1 MNGGDCQNLEC
12 AYNPPPLYDDSPS
25 QPVNIESGDR
35 RARVQAV
42 LQKRRLGTNV
52 SAQDAAASW
61 LQERFVARA
70 RALFY
75 ARLMFL
81 TLGLLILAVPV
92 WSHYFGLRGPI
103 AFGAYFGM
111 LLYSVAN
118 YTVLENPRAG
128 RIVTYITLCFDL
140 TIMVVLIARGG
151 GLQTPLLAMQV
162 LFTTLFALLYPK
174 PLAILPPLLALLITT
189 RLDQLLDRSP
199 TAVEVLTLLWYL
211 ALNFIVIYVLVY
223 LNEREVS
230 AHREVVVLQADLK
243 ELAVVE
249 ERNRLAREIHD
260 GLGASLSSLI
270 IQSEYV
276 MNLAKSDE
284 ALKNEIVEL
293 KATAEEAIEELRR
306 NLRMMREDFDLATG
320 LEDYVKTFKDRTQ
333 LEVTFEKFGMQLQ
346 RLSPE
351 AQLSLFRVLQ
361 ECLSNAAKHAG
372 AKKVI
377 VKLQLSEATVL
388 LSIKD
393 DGKGFDTRAAK
404 PGHYGLTNMRERAM
418 KVQGEVI
425 IDSTPGAGTQVT
437 FSVPVT
443 A

>member
-1 MNGGDCQNLEC
+1 MHQNNL
-12 AYNPPPLYDDSPS
+12 S
-25 QPVNIESGDR
+25 QPIDLQAGDR
-35 RARVQAV
+35 RARVRAV
-42 LQKRRLGTNV
+42 LDKRRLGDNV
-52 SAQDAAASW
+52 SANDAAASW

-92 WSHYFGLRGPI
+92 WSHYFGLRGPL
-103 AFGAYFGM
+103 AFGAYFAM

-128 RIVTYITLCFDL
+128 RIVTYITLCLDL
-140 TIMVVLIARGG
+140 SIMVVLIARGG
-151 GLQTPLLAMQV
+151 GLQTPLLATQL

-199 TAVEVLTLLWYL
+199 TAVEVLTILWYL
-211 ALNFIVIYVLVY
+211 ALNFIIIYVLVY
-223 LNEREVS
+223 LNEREVA
-230 AHREVVVLQADLK
+230 AHREVVVLQSDLK

-260 GLGASLSSLI
+260 GLGATLSSLI
-270 IQSEYV
+270 IQSEYLV
-276 MNLAKSDE
+276 QLAKDE
-284 ALKNEIVEL
+284 SLKAEITEL
-293 KATAEEAIEELRR
+293 KASAEEAIEELRR

-333 LEVTFEKFGMQLQ
+333 LEVTFEKFGHVYK
-346 RLSPE
+346 LSPE

-361 ECLSNAAKHAG
+361 ECLSNAAKHAA
-372 AKKVI
+372 AKKVV
-377 VKLQLSEATVL
+377 VKLNLSHDAVL

-393 DGKGFDTRAAK
+393 DGKGFDTRQAT
-404 PGHYGLTNMRERAM
+404 PGHYGLVNMRERAM

-425 IDSTPGAGTQVT
+425 IDSAPGAGTQVT
-437 FSVPVT
+437 FSMPVT